1 MLKTYFNFLKPS
13 PDSVGKHKRPNG
25 DATRSNVTNVLCS
38 SIPVTSSEGALYL
51 LLVQLAQ
58 LRRRSRRAAMEV
70 NRDEA
75 ERCVDIATAALT
87 SDQPEK
93 AQRFLEKAQRLFP
106 TEKAKGELKWP
117 SWRVKGALRR

>member
-1 MLKTYFNFLKPS
+1 MQHPHDGIS
-13 PDSVGKHKRPNG
+13 R
-25 DATRSNVTNVLCS
+25 R
-38 SIPVTSSEGALYL
+38 LYL
-51 LLVQLAQ
+51 LLVQLAP
-58 LRRRSRRAAMEV
+58 AAMEV

-75 ERCVDIATAALT
+75 ERCIDIAIAALT

-117 SWRVKGALRR
+117 CPSKGAFQLGGT